1 MFLVQGDPPPKEE
14 EGAGT
19 VLVMPDPPPAH
30 FPVPFIEEAQWV
42 AAWRSSSALMAE
54 ET

>member
-1 MFLVQGDPPPKEE
+1 MFLVQGDSHKE

-19 VLVMPDPPPAH
+19 VLVTPDSPPAH
-30 FPVPFIEEAQWV
+30 FPVPLIEEAQWI
-42 AAWRSSSALMAE
+42 AAWRSPSALMAE